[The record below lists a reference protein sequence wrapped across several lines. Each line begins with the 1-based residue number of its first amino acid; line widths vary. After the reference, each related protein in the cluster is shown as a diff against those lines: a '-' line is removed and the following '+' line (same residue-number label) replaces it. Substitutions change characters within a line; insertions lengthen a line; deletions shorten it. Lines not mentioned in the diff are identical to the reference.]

1 MNEWMNEW
9 MNEMNDKACI
19 QHDMAYEDFKT
30 LAKGTALEKVLRDRS
45 FNIAK
50 NSKYGGGPVSLVYK
64 FFDKKFASLTDKSA
78 KGAGVKSAIKQNE
91 QLTEEL
97 HKLIIK
103 KFEKR
108 KVYSS
113 FKDSI
118 WGANFS
124 EMQLISKFN
133 ERNCF
138 FMFYYHC

>member
-1 MNEWMNEW
+1 

-19 QHDMAYEDFKT
+19 QHDMAYGDFKT
-30 LAKGTALEKVLRDRS
+30 LAKGTAL
-45 FNIAK
+45 
-50 NSKYGGGPVSLVYK
+50 YGGGPVSLVYK

-124 EMQLISKFN
+124 ETQLISKFN

-138 FMFYYHC
+138 FMFY